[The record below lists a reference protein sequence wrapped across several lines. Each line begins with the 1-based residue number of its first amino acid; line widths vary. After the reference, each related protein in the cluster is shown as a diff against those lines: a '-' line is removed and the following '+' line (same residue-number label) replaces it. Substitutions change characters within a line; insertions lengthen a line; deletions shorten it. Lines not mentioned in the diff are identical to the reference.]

1 MKVRILKNIAIWIF
15 VILYLLMIN
24 GFVANR
30 YECMLCEKINI
41 KIKDNTNAG
50 FLSKK
55 DVIKL
60 LDKQK
65 VNYLGVALSEI
76 DLENVEKVVYSNQ
89 IVDVCKA
96 YTGINGSLNI
106 EITQRVPQ
114 VRIIDAKGR
123 GYYIDQKGNV
133 LSLSMRF
140 AAHVLVVNGNI
151 NTPFRIGSVVNINN
165 LNNKPEGKKLKDIFT
180 LASFISDNK
189 FWNAQIVQI
198 YVNQSDEFELVPRV
212 GPHIIL
218 LGDIINFEEKFEK
231 LEIFYREGLNY
242 VGWNQYIK
250 INLKFKDQVVCT
262 KI

>member
-15 VILYLLMIN
+15 IILYLSMIS

-30 YECMLCEKINI
+30 YECMLCKRIDI
-41 KIKDNTNAG
+41 KIKDNADVG

-60 LDKQK
+60 LDKQGI
-65 VNYLGVALSEI
+65 NYLGIALSEI
-76 DLENVEKVVYSNQ
+76 NLEKVEKAVYSNQ
-89 IVDVCKA
+89 IVDECKA
-96 YTGINGSLNI
+96 YTGINGSLNV
-106 EITQRVPQ
+106 EIAQRVPL
-114 VRIIDAKGR
+114 VRIIDAKGL

-151 NTPFRIGSVVNINN
+151 NTPFRINTAMNINN
-165 LNNKPEGKKLKDIFT
+165 LSYKPEEKKLKDIYT
-180 LASFISDNK
+180 LARFISDNK
-189 FWNAQIVQI
+189 FWNAQIVQV
-198 YVNQSDEFELVPRV
+198 YVNHSDEFELVPRV

-218 LGDIINFEEKFEK
+218 LGDIKNFEEKFEK

-242 VGWNQYIK
+242 VGWNQYIT